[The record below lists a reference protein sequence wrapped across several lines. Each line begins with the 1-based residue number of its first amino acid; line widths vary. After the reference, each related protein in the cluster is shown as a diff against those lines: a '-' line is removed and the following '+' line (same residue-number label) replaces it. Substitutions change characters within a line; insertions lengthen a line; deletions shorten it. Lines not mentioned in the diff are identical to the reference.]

1 MSKLTD
7 NLQALAEKLSPDE
20 QKTLLD
26 YAEYMVSR
34 STHTPAVD
42 SVSNVP
48 LDILR
53 PVEETVVAAMKR
65 LSQTYPMLNMDK
77 LLHDASGL
85 MSDHIMKGREALEVI
100 DELQVLFEKHYQEYI
115 DESK

>member
-7 NLQALAEKLSPDE
+7 KLQSLAENLSADE

-26 YAEYMVSR
+26 YAEFMVSR
-34 STHTPAVD
+34 STHQVETVSPIPLEIIRPA
-42 SVSNVP
+42 
-48 LDILR
+48 
-53 PVEETVVAAMKR
+53 EETVVAAMKR

-85 MSDHIMKGREALEVI
+85 MSEHIMQGRAALDVI
-100 DELQVLFEKHYQEYI
+100 DELQVMFEKHYQDYT
-115 DESK
+115 DDSK